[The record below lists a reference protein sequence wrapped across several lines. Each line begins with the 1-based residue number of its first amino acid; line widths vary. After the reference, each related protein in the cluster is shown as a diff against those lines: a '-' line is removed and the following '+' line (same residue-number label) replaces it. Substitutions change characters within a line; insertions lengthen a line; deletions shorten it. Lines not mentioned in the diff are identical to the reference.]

1 MTGPDRRPGRVG
13 TVAALRRGLPTAV
26 LLGAAGAAATPHPW
40 PPDGA
45 ATGDRATRTADVAG
59 QEVAADPVP
68 PAGAGD
74 GPAPKAAL
82 RAQRLAGWTLL
93 SGDDAGDHWRA
104 WGGTTLASSGW
115 QVADGVLTPAPAGAA
130 QRSDLVSRAHW
141 PAFDLRFHAAVGPGG
156 NSGVFYR
163 VDDLTGPPGAPA
175 WMRGPEFQVL
185 DDVGHGFPPDGPA
198 AAGALYDIIP
208 PPADKWRAPLHAF
221 DRGRIV
227 LDATGRAEHWLNGRR
242 LLSVDLEAPAFRGA
256 VAASKFRSAE
266 GFAAPGP
273 GRIALQ
279 DHGPAVRF
287 RSIFIRMPADLPA
300 WLRAEARGGAGGPGL
315 PAGPPVTPRFLLLG
329 GTRMTEAIGPG
340 TPGAASLGEDVCWL
354 GTPDATIPQLLARL
368 SAPEGPL
375 ILPAT
380 AVVDAGAMDR
390 ASGRTIDEIVR
401 GVAEL
406 VVEIT
411 IAAPAC
417 RVIVHPPAADDDRL
431 RAAIAMLHEPPRV
444 IVVDLLP
451 GHQGEGAAG
460 RLGPAWAGML
470 HALAAPPTERVTSDP
485 AR

>member
-1 MTGPDRRPGRVG
+1 M
-13 TVAALRRGLPTAV
+13 RRGLAAAI
-26 LLGAAGAAATPHPW
+26 LLGVAGIGATPVAG
-40 PPDGA
+40 DA
-45 ATGDRATRTADVAG
+45 DVAVARDRATGIQDVAG
-59 QEVAADPVP
+59 QEVAADRVST
-68 PAGAGD
+68 AGPGD
-74 GPAPKAAL
+74 GPAPTAAL

-104 WGGTTLASSGW
+104 WGGTTLESSGW
-115 QVADGVLTPAPAGAA
+115 RVEGGVLSPAPPDEA
-130 QRSDLVSRAHW
+130 QRSDLVSRALW
-141 PAFDLRFHAAVGPGG
+141 EAFDLRFHAAVGRGG

-163 VDDLTGPPGAPA
+163 VDDLAGPPGAPT

-185 DDVGHGFPPDGPA
+185 DDHGHGFPPDGRA
-198 AAGALYDIIP
+198 AAGALYDLVP
-208 PPADKWRAPLHAF
+208 PPADKWHAPLHVF

-227 LDATGRAEHWLNGRR
+227 LDTAGRAEHWLNGRR
-242 LLSVDLEAPAFRGA
+242 LLSVELDAPPFRSA
-256 VAASKFRSAE
+256 VAASKFHGAQ

-287 RSIFIRMPADLPA
+287 RSIFIRTPADVPA
-300 WLRAEARGGAGGPGL
+300 WLRAEARGIATGPGL
-315 PAGPPVTPRFLLLG
+315 PTGPPVRPRFLLLG

-340 TPGAASLGEDVCWL
+340 TPGHASLGEDVCWL
-354 GTPDATIPQLLARL
+354 GAPDATIPQLLARL
-368 SAPEGPL
+368 SSPEGPL

-390 ASGRTIDEIVR
+390 ANGRTTDEIVR

-406 VVEIT
+406 VAGIT

-417 RVIVHPPAADDDRL
+417 RVIVHPPAVNDDRM
-431 RAAIAMLHEPPRV
+431 RAAIAMLHEPPHV

-451 GHQGEGAAG
+451 GHPGEGAAERFG
-460 RLGPAWAGML
+460 HAWAGML
-470 HALAAPPTERVTSDP
+470 HALAAPPTHRVTRDP